1 MTSPESTPNN
11 CDTPDPQVSLTRRE
25 RDILRLLA
33 QGLSNKEIAAQL
45 HLSEKTVR
53 NRVSEILS
61 KLGLHNRTQA
71 AIWAREHELDSGQE
85 KQSENS
91 EAK

>member
-25 RDILRLLA
+25 RDILRLIA

-53 NRVSEILS
+53 NRLSEIFS
-61 KLGLHNRTQA
+61 KLGVGNRTQA
-71 AIWAREHELDSGQE
+71 AIWAREHGLGSGQHE
-85 KQSENS
+85 QSENP